1 MDIDMS
7 IMYRN
12 SNTGI
17 EKELAIEEY
26 RAHKAR
32 NRMAVLAVTLT
43 TILITLIFTVGLS
56 LVRTVSLAVTAAP
69 GPGADGN
76 CVYGDEE
83 VLEKVRALPQV
94 DWAAH
99 VKRCSSTY
107 LHNREFAG
115 VEVRLFA
122 ADKVHYEKNMVDL
135 ITGKYP
141 EKENEILLSDT
152 MSKRLGLEEE
162 VGISYPLMVVVRE
175 NGEDVEKE
183 ISMNVCGY
191 YNNPLRNVKEIYEE
205 IYTDESFISVY
216 NPELSSGRDIIYVKL
231 NNLDFFRF
239 GHDKYEKLEEVAN
252 ASGASSSGYKMS
264 NMGAVFIIPVFLIV
278 FLVMLCGYFF
288 IYNIFDI
295 SITNDI
301 RFYGELK
308 TIGMT
313 SGQLRRMLFI
323 QMNRIAWKGIAAGS
337 LIGFGTGKI
346 AGREIICSFAEG
358 VKGYYQTAGVLEVFV
373 LGAFFSWV
381 TVYIST
387 MKPFRAAGNIS
398 PVEAVRYRGKRKKG
412 IFSILSFSLSG
423 ILFLAVYTLSI
434 GYRVDVMRERY
445 NETDFRISHKGS
457 MWSLDEAYQPI
468 SRKLAEEL
476 AGLPFAENFRIYYQ
490 ARTKPDYVEVDGEAA
505 IYLSSTGEIGKNGE
519 IARDVEAYNEGLKE
533 EGAEKY
539 YYGIRESERGNY
551 QLEVLGMDAEYLTDE
566 EKYFKVLEGELD
578 EKKFASGN
586 YMIYQRKQNG
596 GRGITGESG
605 GYQVHA
611 GDEVEISFYDADA
624 NRYVEKKF
632 TVLAIIAEID
642 PFSTSNIQNA
652 NIILTDEAFRS
663 IYSGCEDYI
672 SKICFDGNGHISL
685 EEEREEYEAIQKAI
699 GKDGNLQ
706 LYFQS
711 KYEDE
716 VHFNEEKRIIGAIG
730 MFIAGIVGLI
740 GISNVMNT
748 VATELSA
755 RRLEYAAMQSIG
767 MTKRQMEM
775 ALFGQYARYV
785 FSAVG
790 LAAAV
795 GAPLTYA
802 LGLNYQFTG
811 FSLPEF
817 LQALAL
823 LLVFSILLC
832 GAMAHILTKAM
843 NRKSVVERL
852 REVA

>member
-1 MDIDMS
+1 MG

-26 RAHKAR
+26 RAHKVR
-32 NRMAVLAVTLT
+32 NRMAILAVTLT

-56 LVRTVSLAVTAAP
+56 LVRTVSLSYTAAP

-76 CVYGDEE
+76 CVYGDKE
-83 VLEKVRALPQV
+83 VLERVKELPQV

-99 VKRCSSTY
+99 VRRCSSTY

-115 VEVRLFA
+115 MEVRLFA

-152 MSKRLGLEEE
+152 ISKRLGLEGE
-162 VGISYPLMVVVRE
+162 VGISYPLIVVVRE

-183 ISMNVCGY
+183 ILMKVCGY
-191 YNNPLRNVKEIYEE
+191 YNNPLRNVQEIYEE
-205 IYTDESFISVY
+205 VYTGESFIEAY
-216 NPELSSGRDIIYVKL
+216 NPELSTGRDIIYVKL

-239 GHDKYEKLEEVAN
+239 GHDKDEKLDEVAK
-252 ASGASSSGYKMS
+252 AAGANNSAYKMS
-264 NMGAVFIIPVFLIV
+264 DISAVFIFPVFSIVLLI
-278 FLVMLCGYFF
+278 MLCGYFF

-323 QMNRIAWKGIAAGS
+323 QMNRIAWKGIAGGCLVGLVAGR
-337 LIGFGTGKI
+337 I
-346 AGREIICSFAEG
+346 AGREIIASFAEG
-358 VKGYYQTAGVLEVFV
+358 VKGYYQTAGALEVFL
-373 LGAFFSWV
+373 LGAFFSWI

-387 MKPFRAAGNIS
+387 MKPFRAVGNIS
-398 PVEAVRYRGKRKKG
+398 PVEAARYRGKRKKG
-412 IFSILSFSLSG
+412 IFSILSFFFSG
-423 ILFLAVYTLSI
+423 ILFLVVYTLSV

-445 NETDFRISHKGS
+445 NETDFRITHKGS
-457 MWSLDEAYQPI
+457 MWSLDESYQPI
-468 SRKLAEEL
+468 SPNLAEEL
-476 AGLPFAENFRIYYQ
+476 SKLPFAENFRVYYQ
-490 ARTKPDYVEVDGEAA
+490 ARMKPDYIEMDGEVVM
-505 IYLSSTGEIGKNGE
+505 YLSSSGEIGKEGG
-519 IARDVEAYNEGLKE
+519 IGRDIEAYNERVKE
-533 EGAEKY
+533 DY
-539 YYGIRESERGNY
+539 YRIQENERGNY
-551 QLEVLGMDAEYLTDE
+551 QVGVLGMEAEYLTAE

-578 EKKFASGN
+578 ENKFAQGN
-586 YMIYQRKQNG
+586 YMIYQRKRNEDSEISG
-596 GRGITGESG
+596 GYA

-611 GDEVEISFYDADA
+611 GDEVEISFYDAVI
-624 NRYVEKKF
+624 NGYVKKKF
-632 TVLAIIAEID
+632 TVLAIISGKD
-642 PFSTSNIQNA
+642 PFSTSNIQSA
-652 NIILTDEAFRS
+652 NIILTDEEFQS
-663 IYSGCEDYI
+663 IYSGHEDYI
-672 SKICFDGNGHISL
+672 SKICFDGKRNISL
-685 EEEREEYEAIQKAI
+685 EEEKGEYETIQKI
-699 GKDGNLQ
+699 IEKDGNLQ

-716 VHFNEEKRIIGAIG
+716 VHFREEKRIIGAIG

-748 VATELSA
+748 VAMDLSA

-767 MTKRQMEM
+767 MTKGQMERKI
-775 ALFGQYARYV
+775 FGQYARYV

-795 GAPLTYA
+795 GVPLTYA

-817 LQALAL
+817 LQGLAL
-823 LLVFSILLC
+823 LLIFAILLC
-832 GAMAHILTKAM
+832 GGMAHIMTKVM

-852 REVA
+852 REAV